1 MLEERRESWERRER
15 CDAEEVPVE
24 EEKCEGESEVREGED
39 KRLEPV
45 PVPVPVPALALV
57 LETERC
63 AAVVGTGA
71 ECAFDTSVT
80 FDAPFPVECGCGW
93 G

>member
-24 EEKCEGESEVREGED
+24 EEKCEGESEVREGEES
-39 KRLEPV
+39 RLE
-45 PVPVPVPALALV
+45 PVPVPALALV

-80 FDAPFPVECGCGW
+80 FDAPFPAPVPVE
-93 G
+93 

>member
-45 PVPVPVPALALV
+45 PVPVPALALV

-63 AAVVGTGA
+63 AAAVVGTGA

-80 FDAPFPVECGCGW
+80 FDTPFGGW

>member
-1 MLEERRESWERRER
+1 MLEERRESWERR
-15 CDAEEVPVE
+15 DAEEVPVE

-39 KRLEPV
+39 KRLE
-45 PVPVPVPALALV
+45 PVPVPALALV

-80 FDAPFPVECGCGW
+80 FDTPFGGW

>member
-45 PVPVPVPALALV
+45 PVPVPALALV

>member
-45 PVPVPVPALALV
+45 PVPVPALALV

-80 FDAPFPVECGCGW
+80 FDTPFGGW

>member
-39 KRLEPV
+39 KRL
-45 PVPVPVPALALV
+45 VPVPALALV

-80 FDAPFPVECGCGW
+80 FDTPFGGW